1 MKSLTLC
8 LLLLVCGSCLLGSNA
23 NTINDNSVHYEEVEL
38 YSDDG
43 FIKTM
48 EKILM
53 KVLTTV
59 RGVNC
64 TIKTVADILIAT
76 TKYVDS
82 IDVCGM
88 AVPKE
93 VAKIVKC
100 CKDII
105 AICEDII
112 HLNSTICAAE
122 ENGKM
127 TSGKCFWKL
136 FEAIMKLTRKL
147 NTALKLIAKLPGDTE
162 ACFVDATNEVVE
174 SYDNFLPNINKC
186 IDEM

>member
-1 MKSLTLC
+1 
-8 LLLLVCGSCLLGSNA
+8 
-23 NTINDNSVHYEEVEL
+23 
-38 YSDDG
+38 
-43 FIKTM
+43 
-48 EKILM
+48 M

-82 IDVCGM
+82 IDACGM
-88 AVPKE
+88 AVPRE

-112 HLNSTICAAE
+112 HLNTTICAAE

-136 FEAIMKLTRKL
+136 FEAVMKLTRKL
-147 NTALKLIAKLPGDTE
+147 NTALKLIAKLPADTE

>member
-8 LLLLVCGSCLLGSNA
+8 LLVLVSGSCLLSANA
-23 NTINDNSVHYEEVEL
+23 NTINESSFDFEEVEL
-38 YSDDG
+38 YGDDG

-48 EKILM
+48 ENIFM

-64 TIKTVADILIAT
+64 TMKTVVEILIAT
-76 TKYVDS
+76 TKYVDA
-82 IDVCGM
+82 IDACGT

-105 AICEDII
+105 SICENII

-122 ENGKM
+122 EGGKM

-136 FEAIMKLTRKL
+136 FEAVMKLTRKL
-147 NTALKLIAKLPGDTE
+147 NTALKLIAKLPVDTE
-162 ACFVDATNEVVE
+162 ACFVDATHELVVN
-174 SYDNFLPNINKC
+174 YDNFLPNISKC
-186 IDEM
+186 IDDM